1 MAEKDKQGP
10 PQMDDA
16 SLERMKALNSNPV
29 MKVKEFMDAEGQL
42 TQKEVEVFPRTSSSV
57 EFATDSKGNVKPQVK
72 VYHETAETAFE
83 IAVSLLEKAMA
94 VAAKYKTS

>member
-1 MAEKDKQGP
+1 MAKEQEKLHP
-10 PQMDDA
+10 IMDDETV
-16 SLERMKALNSNPV
+16 ERMKSLNSNPQMRV
-29 MKVKEFMDAEGQL
+29 REFTDADGKL
-42 TQKEVEVFPRTSSSV
+42 TQKEVEVSPRTSSSV

-83 IAVSLLEKAMA
+83 TAVILLEKAMA

>member
-1 MAEKDKQGP
+1 MAEKEKTAV

-16 SLERMKALNSNPV
+16 TLEKMKKLNSNPV
-29 MKVKEFMDAEGQL
+29 MKVKEFMDAEGNL
-42 TQKEVEVFPRTSSSV
+42 TQKEIEVYPRAASSV
-57 EFATDSKGNVKPQVK
+57 EFSTDSKGNVKPQIK

-83 IAVSLLEKAMA
+83 IAVMLLEKAMV